1 MNKLEQAKATCE
13 AVLEG
18 VECNT
23 IPTSSVLLQCLRI
36 ARLLNDSDSI
46 IWLQYEYGGY
56 PRTSEGRLTAVGRD
70 VAIAHGRQYN
80 EKEKSYI
87 FTELVAELEA
97 QLSSNQTALGNFTT
111 NGVSVA
117 GEHASIA
124 MYRLTEAVGNSTGN
138 LLKRIELSQKRLSI
152 LKGQYY
158 DYALKKHIELSFGSV
173 ATDVFTEYR
182 GSVDN
187 GFSALSKDTLL
198 KLQAIEDTFGSN
210 NPEHYSQALTTCRR
224 LFESTANELF
234 VRWLP
239 NYTDVK
245 YKTKSGKEIDVSG
258 DHYKNKLSAVIE
270 VLEDKTTKNSI
281 VGSNIMYLLDWID
294 NLMSL
299 QSKGVHHDISRQD
312 AARCIIQTYICLG
325 DILNLQQNKTCE
337 IPE

>member
-18 VECNT
+18 IECNT
-23 IPTSSVLLQCLRI
+23 IPISSVLLQCLRI
-36 ARLLNDSDSI
+36 ARLLNDSESI

-56 PRTSEGRLTAVGRD
+56 PRTADGHVTKEGWN
-70 VAIAHGRQYN
+70 VAKLHRRQYT
-80 EKEKSYI
+80 EKDKTYMFS
-87 FTELVAELEA
+87 ELVAELEA
-97 QLSSNQTALGNFTT
+97 QTLSNQSALGNFTT
-111 NGVSVA
+111 NGISVSGDQA
-117 GEHASIA
+117 PFA
-124 MYRLTEAVGNSTGN
+124 MRNLTETVKSSTGT
-138 LLKRIELSQKRLSI
+138 LLKNIDLAQKRLSI

-158 DYALKKHIELSFGSV
+158 DYALKKYIELTFGSV

-182 GSVDN
+182 ASVDN
-187 GFSALSKDTLL
+187 GFSTLTKDTLL
-198 KLQAIEDTFGSN
+198 KLQAIEDTLNSD

-234 VRWLP
+234 ARWLP
-239 NYTDVK
+239 NHTDAK

-281 VGSNIMYLLDWID
+281 VGSNIMYLMDWID

-299 QSKGVHHDISRQD
+299 QSKGVHHTISRQD
-312 AARCIIQTYICLG
+312 AARCIIQTYVCLG
-325 DILNLQQNKTCE
+325 DILNLQQEKSCE
-337 IPE
+337 ISE